1 MYLTL
6 GLIAI
11 YIMGFFTAIP
21 IGATQIEIA
30 KRALAGHVKAALM
43 VVLGS
48 TISDVMYGF
57 IAFFGIAPFLK
68 EKIVMAGFWL
78 VGSIILFVLGGH
90 TLKNYKKTIQVK
102 GESKALKHNGLSLV
116 VGFSL
121 AATNPMMIFWWLTVA
136 DIEARIG
143 LIEKFTTNTHLL
155 FLLFGGLG
163 IGSYLVTLSFVLRWA
178 NKFLSDTTERKIN
191 LSLGIILIVIGF
203 YFLFRFLQVYFFGG
217 SRFI

>member
-21 IGATQIEIA
+21 IGATQIEIV

-155 FLLFGGLG
+155 FLLFGGIG

>member
-1 MYLTL
+1 MFLTL

-30 KRALAGHVKAALM
+30 KRSLAGHIKAALM
-43 VVLGS
+43 VVMGS
-48 TISDVMYGF
+48 AISDVMYGF

-78 VGSIILFVLGGH
+78 VGSIILFVLSGH
-90 TLKNYKKTIQVK
+90 TLKNYKKTIHVE
-102 GESKALKHNGLSLV
+102 GENKSLKHIGLSFV

-121 AATNPMMIFWWLTVA
+121 AVTNPMMIFWWLTVA
-136 DIEARIG
+136 DIEGRIG

-163 IGSYLVTLSFVLRWA
+163 IGSYLVTLSFVLQWA
-178 NKFLSDTTERKIN
+178 KKFLSDTTERKIN
-191 LSLGIILIVIGF
+191 ITLGIILIVIGF
-203 YFLFRFLQVYFFGG
+203 YFLFRFLQVYF
-217 SRFI
+217 IM